1 MEKKLTDARLQQG
14 MTKVR
19 SKSPMTAN
27 PAFELPQAPKGAVS
41 GGGGARK

>member
-1 MEKKLTDARLQQG
+1 MEKKLTDAKLQQG

-27 PAFELPQAPKGAVS
+27 PAFEAPKGPVS